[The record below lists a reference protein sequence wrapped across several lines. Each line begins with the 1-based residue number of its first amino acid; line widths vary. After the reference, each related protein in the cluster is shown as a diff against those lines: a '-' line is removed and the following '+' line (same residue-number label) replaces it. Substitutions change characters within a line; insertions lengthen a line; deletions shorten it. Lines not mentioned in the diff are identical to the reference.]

1 MILSN
6 ITKYV
11 GSNLLIKAFV
21 FFSQIFVA
29 FFISVQEL
37 GEIKTTLAMV
47 EIFSL
52 LVCLGMNASVLAT
65 APKIFEKDKREE
77 LYSQIMTFNLFS
89 SLSVVL
95 ILMIGLLIFHSIGWE
110 IPVSTYQLMPL
121 IIMMSMSTLLV
132 SFIQSEKAFG
142 KLAKGQLWA
151 KIIAIPV
158 IIFSCFMYGVSG
170 YIVALYF
177 SAVVTILFLIQAFDL
192 KISLLWNGPKK
203 LKEQWKIAK
212 GALLS
217 NVLGTLGFYAGLF
230 VTNIVIED
238 QKLVG
243 SYAFA
248 LILISG
254 FEVISRSVQQYYIP
268 YFSSE
273 FTHEKLIGIEH
284 KFLSLSSLLIVPT
297 LMLFCLYSILSFEFK
312 YEDAIVPFLILFM
325 SWIISFKYNLKAGY
339 FISCGKTMLNFKAS
353 IVNVFLT
360 VMLSLILGY
369 TLGLVGI
376 AAARFIT
383 VIVLIFVY
391 RKLYE
396 LD

>member
-1 MILSN
+1 
-6 ITKYV
+6 
-11 GSNLLIKAFV
+11 
-21 FFSQIFVA
+21 
-29 FFISVQEL
+29 
-37 GEIKTTLAMV
+37 
-47 EIFSL
+47 
-52 LVCLGMNASVLAT
+52 
-65 APKIFEKDKREE
+65 
-77 LYSQIMTFNLFS
+77 
-89 SLSVVL
+89 
-95 ILMIGLLIFHSIGWE
+95 
-110 IPVSTYQLMPL
+110 
-121 IIMMSMSTLLV
+121 
-132 SFIQSEKAFG
+132 
-142 KLAKGQLWA
+142 
-151 KIIAIPV
+151 
-158 IIFSCFMYGVSG
+158 
-170 YIVALYF
+170 VALYF

-192 KISLLWNGPKK
+192 KISLLWNGPEK

-243 SYAFA
+243 SYAFS

-284 KFLSLSSLLIVPT
+284 KFLSLSSLLIIPIAV
-297 LMLFCLYSILSFEFK
+297 LFCLYSILNFEFK
-312 YEDAIVPFLILFM
+312 YEDAIVPFIILFV
-325 SWIISFKYNLKAGY
+325 SWIISFKFNLKAGY

-353 IVNVFLT
+353 IVNVVLT
-360 VMLSLILGY
+360 VMLSLILGC

-396 LD
+396 LN